1 VSKKDVFT
9 QLVAWRDEIET
20 ETRREY
26 TPPERVHEIVG
37 WWHKDMRL
45 QGKPA
50 ALMRSKLALCL

>member
-20 ETRREY
+20 EARRDH
-26 TPPERVHEIVG
+26 TPPERVDEIVG
-37 WWHKDMRL
+37 RWHMDMRL

-50 ALMRSKLALCL
+50 ALMRSELALCL